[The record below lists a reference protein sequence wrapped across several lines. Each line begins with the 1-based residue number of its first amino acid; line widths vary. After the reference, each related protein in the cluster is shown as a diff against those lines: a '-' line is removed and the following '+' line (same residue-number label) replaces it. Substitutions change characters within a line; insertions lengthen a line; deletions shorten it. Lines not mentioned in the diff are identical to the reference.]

1 MSLIVLNSKGSDPED
16 FSNFM
21 TEQIK
26 FPKNAE
32 VCLVSSNINRKMMV
46 ESELQI
52 AAGSN
57 TFGLQIG
64 HGNLAQDGTRA
75 LREYTPHAP
84 YAISVETE
92 GKNFPIGLVGTNAIQ
107 DVMNAACEGYD
118 KHPVSNVA
126 TGWAN
131 VAQAGGNFTFFSN
144 PQVIRDNFVGVPGSN
159 WVSVQGTNAV
169 QGYNATGGINSLT
182 ARGGTIEPEGGD
194 YAEWKKLKG
203 RLDNNNFV
211 NLTPVWNT
219 HTGAR
224 KGVFNLEA
232 TNRNVNRG
240 SYNWRWR
247 ALGNGAPDSP
257 YVMGGLFDATIWGEK
272 GRFDTNKMPKINKL
286 CGGNAYTVWWEQD
299 KYDPADGSATINFYA
314 RKPGGNGL
322 ETKNLQD
329 QERVLWA
336 SVNTG
341 ATPSTVFHS
350 VGIRPVL
357 DTTGAH
363 PTYCL
368 EAYYGK
374 VVYST
379 NQYTGGAGVAPAA
392 CADNGTSGF
401 ITIQDPMC
409 PDSKTQFPGLEFDL
423 YRHLPLYMGCN
434 TFGDFPRVLVNCIEH
449 DDSTDTESM
458 VTATGLN
465 DFSPYHFLFED
476 INPVTQAL
484 PFANGGSWDS
494 ACRQML
500 RKATIG
506 PVLGFNTFAVFK
518 AAVAMLPTAEGA
530 ASQISIGL
538 VEPERLNL
546 VVTLPD
552 LPITGYYGNSSGD
565 GASGTLNINSGGNSG
580 AIIGVIPS
588 GDDAYKDPTLRNISD
603 KGKFYACPMENW
615 ICLNN
620 PTPFSVSSLRCRLTD
635 ALGNKPRILNPTTT
649 IVIKIKKRGDDVD
662 YRQGG
667 MDGVYNTY

>member
-46 ESELQI
+46 EQELQI
-52 AAGSN
+52 GAGTN

-64 HGNLAQDGTRA
+64 HGNLSQDGTRD
-75 LREYTPHAP
+75 LREYTAHAP
-84 YAISVETE
+84 YEISVETE
-92 GKNFPIGLVGTNAIQ
+92 GKNFPIGMVGSQAIQ
-107 DVMNAACEGYD
+107 DEMDAACNGYD
-118 KHPVSNVA
+118 KHTVSNVA

-131 VAQAGGNFTFFSN
+131 VAQAGGNFTFFN
-144 PQVIRDNFVGVPGSN
+144 TPQVVRDQFMGVPGSN

-169 QGYNATGGINSLT
+169 QGYNATGGINSVIPISGSVET
-182 ARGGTIEPEGGD
+182 EAGA

-203 RLDNNNFV
+203 VQDNNNFV

-224 KGVFNLEA
+224 LGTFNLEN

-240 SYNWRWR
+240 SFNWRWR
-247 ALGNGAPDSP
+247 AQGNGAPTSP

-272 GRFDTNKMPKINKL
+272 GKDVTNKMPKINKL
-286 CGGNAYTVWWEQD
+286 TGGNAYTVWWEQD
-299 KYDPADGSATINFYA
+299 RYNPADGSATINFYA

-329 QERVLWA
+329 QPRVLWA
-336 SVNTG
+336 SINTG
-341 ATPSTVFHS
+341 PTPSTLFHS

-357 DTTGAH
+357 DTTGAQ

-374 VVYST
+374 ALYATNDYIQGAAVVPGPCS
-379 NQYTGGAGVAPAA
+379 
-392 CADNGTSGF
+392 DNGTPGF

-409 PDSKTQFPGLEFDL
+409 PASKAQFPGLEFDL

-434 TFGDFPRVLVNCIEH
+434 TLGTFPRVLVNCIEH
-449 DDSTDTESM
+449 DDSTATEPM
-458 VTATGLN
+458 VANTGLN
-465 DFSPYHFLFED
+465 DYSPFHFLLED

-484 PFANGGSWDS
+484 PFGQGGSWDS
-494 ACRQML
+494 ACRQIL

-518 AAVAMLPTAEGA
+518 AAAAMLPTAEGA
-530 ASQISIGL
+530 AAEIAIGL

-565 GASGTLNINSGGNSG
+565 GASGTLNLNSGGNSG

-588 GDDAYKDPTLRNISD
+588 GDDAYKQPTLRIESD

-667 MDGVYNTY
+667 MNGVYSGY

>member
-46 ESELQI
+46 ETELQI
-52 AAGSN
+52 GAGTN

-64 HGNLAQDGTRA
+64 HGNLSQDGTRA
-75 LREYTPHAP
+75 LREYTAHSP
-84 YAISVETE
+84 YEISVETK
-92 GKNFPIGLVGTNAIQ
+92 GKNFPVGLVGTQAIQ
-107 DVMNAACEGYD
+107 DEMNAACNGYD
-118 KHPVSNVA
+118 IHPVSNVA

-131 VAQAGGNFTFFSN
+131 EAAGGSTFTFFN
-144 PQVIRDNFVGVPGSN
+144 DPQVPRDQFIGVPGSN

-169 QGYNATGGINSLT
+169 QGYDGNDGINSLT
-182 ARGGTIEPEGGD
+182 ALGGTVEAEAGP

-203 RLDNNNFV
+203 RGENNNFV

-219 HTGAR
+219 HTGER
-224 KGVFNLEA
+224 FGTFDLDG
-232 TNRNVNRG
+232 TSRSVNRG
-240 SYNWRWR
+240 SFNWRWR
-247 ALGNGAPDSP
+247 ALGNGAPTSK

-272 GRFDTNKMPKINKL
+272 GKNVTNKMPKINKL
-286 CGGNAYTVWWEQD
+286 TGGNAYTVWWEQTR
-299 KYDPADGSATINFYA
+299 YDDTTGSATINFYA

-322 ETKNLQD
+322 DSKNLQD
-329 QERVLWA
+329 QPKVLWA
-336 SVNTG
+336 SINTG
-341 ATPSTVFHS
+341 ATPDTLFHS
-350 VGIRPVL
+350 VGIRPSL
-357 DTTGAH
+357 DTTGAS

-374 VVYST
+374 VLYAT
-379 NQYTGGAGVAPAA
+379 NEYAGTGAVVPGV
-392 CADNGTSGF
+392 CADNGAPGF

-409 PDSKTQFPGLEFDL
+409 PDSKAQFPTLEFDL

-434 TFGDFPRVLVNCIEH
+434 TIGDFPRVLVNCIEH
-449 DDSTDTESM
+449 DDSTETEPM
-458 VTATGLN
+458 TPPTGLATY
-465 DFSPYHFLFED
+465 SPYHFLLED

-484 PFANGGSWDS
+484 PFAQGGSWDS
-494 ACRQML
+494 ACRQIL
-500 RKATIG
+500 RKATLG

-518 AAVAMLPTAEGA
+518 AAAAMPPGAEGA
-530 ASQISIGL
+530 AAQIQIGL

-565 GASGTLNINSGGNSG
+565 GASGTLNLNSGGNSG

-588 GDDAYKDPTLRNISD
+588 GDDAYKEPTLRIESE
-603 KGKFYACPMENW
+603 KGKFYSCPMENW

-635 ALGNKPRILNPTTT
+635 CLGNKPRILNPTTT
-649 IVIKIKKRGDDVD
+649 IVIKIKKRDKEVD
-662 YRQGG
+662 FRQGG
-667 MDGVYNTY
+667 MNGVYSGY